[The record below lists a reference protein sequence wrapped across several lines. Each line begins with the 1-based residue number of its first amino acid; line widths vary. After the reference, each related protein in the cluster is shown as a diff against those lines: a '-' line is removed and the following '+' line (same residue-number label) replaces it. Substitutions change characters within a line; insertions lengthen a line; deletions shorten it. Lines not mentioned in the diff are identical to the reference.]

1 MNEYNVIAGVYDRI
15 NSGVDYE
22 KWANFTE
29 SLFDKYL
36 TERYQIC
43 LQAFFTYITVI

>member
-1 MNEYNVIAGVYDRI
+1 MNEYNVIAGVYDKI

-22 KWANFTE
+22 KWATFTE

-36 TERYQIC
+36 TEENIC
-43 LQAFFTYITVI
+43 KIREHFAEISY